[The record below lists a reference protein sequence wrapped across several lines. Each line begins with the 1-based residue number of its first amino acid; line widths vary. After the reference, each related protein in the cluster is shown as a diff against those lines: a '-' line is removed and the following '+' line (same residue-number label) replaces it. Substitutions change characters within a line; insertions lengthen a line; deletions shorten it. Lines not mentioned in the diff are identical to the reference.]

1 MKEAPL
7 LQVEGLVK
15 EYAVKSQKLLAISRV
30 DFVLYPGE
38 TLGLVGESGCGK
50 STVGKC
56 LIGLEKPTRGK
67 ISFCG
72 QNISSLKSFH
82 REVAVIFQ
90 DPYSS
95 LNPRMT
101 AKELIAEPLI
111 IHKIAKGSLRDQRV
125 EELLQ
130 LVGIP
135 LDALTRFPH
144 EFSGGQR
151 QRISIARSLAS
162 NPRLLVCDE
171 PVSALDVS
179 VQAQII
185 NLLKTMQKNS
195 GLSMLFIAH
204 DLRVVKY
211 LSHRVAVMYLGS
223 FMEVAPS
230 EELYKNPLH
239 PYTQALLSA
248 IPIPDPHIE
257 KKRSRLVLTG
267 EVPSPLHPPKGCPF
281 VTRCPKAMALCKEKK
296 PPLIQIGT
304 NHQVACHLVQAKVS
318 LNQGWDS
325 GAIYP

>member
-1 MKEAPL
+1 MKELPL

-15 EYAVKSQKLLAISRV
+15 EYVVRSQKLFAITGV
-30 DFVLYPGE
+30 DFTLYSGE

-56 LIGLEKPTRGK
+56 IIGLEKPTRGK
-67 ISFCG
+67 ISFAG
-72 QNISSLKSFH
+72 QNVSSLSSFA
-82 REVAVIFQ
+82 REVGMIFQ

-101 AKELIAEPLI
+101 AKELIGEPLD
-111 IHKIAKGSLRDQRV
+111 IHKLAKGSARNQRI
-125 EELLQ
+125 EQLLQ

-135 LDALTRFPH
+135 LDSLYHFPH

-162 NPRLLVCDE
+162 NPRLLICDE
-171 PVSALDVS
+171 LISALDVS

-185 NLLKTMQKNS
+185 NLLKTMQTS
-195 GLSMLFIAH
+195 RGLAMLFIAH

-223 FMEVAPS
+223 FMEVASS

-248 IPIPDPHIE
+248 IPILDQQME
-257 KKRSRLVLTG
+257 KKRPRIALTG

-281 VTRCPKAMALCKEKK
+281 VTRCPKAVPLCREKK
-296 PPLIQIGT
+296 PPLIQVGE
-304 NHQVACHLVQAKVS
+304 NHQVACHLVQSK
-318 LNQGWDS
+318 
-325 GAIYP
+325 